1 MEYKTNKNLSLFVK
15 AFQERLHRT
24 PDEYIDE
31 KLATGS
37 KLDAVRYLF
46 DIQAAAISQVNN
58 CKFYDFYYFY
68 NRRSNNNKPTPPE
81 NHKINRLENVGK
93 IWTKEEEQLLIKMYN
108 SSATKSEIC
117 NTFKRTENG
126 LAIRLV
132 RLGVIEDKDVFF
144 NRK

>member
-24 PDEYIDE
+24 PDEYINE

-37 KLDAVRYLF
+37 KLDAVRYVF

-68 NRRSNNNKPTPPE
+68 NRRRRNSKQTPPE
-81 NHKINRLENVGK
+81 PRKGKRPENAGAK
-93 IWTKEEEQLLIKMYN
+93 WSTEDEQLLVKMYK
-108 SSATKSEIC
+108 SGATKQEMC
-117 NTFKRTENG
+117 DRFKRTETG
-126 LAIRLV
+126 LAARLV
-132 RLGVIEDKDVFF
+132 HLGVIKDRDTFR